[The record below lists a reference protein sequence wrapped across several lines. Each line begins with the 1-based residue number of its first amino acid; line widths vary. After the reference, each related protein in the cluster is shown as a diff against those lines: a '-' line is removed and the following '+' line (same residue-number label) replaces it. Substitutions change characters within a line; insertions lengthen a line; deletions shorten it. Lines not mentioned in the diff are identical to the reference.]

1 MFVKRK
7 AIVFYGGSAF
17 EVSQKFTASSLAG
30 AGERGSLGKRVSAR
44 PDWVGRSGRG
54 ESLLSRNA
62 DGCRNARVSGSGE
75 VETECL
81 HSRKRLFFISSN
93 ARGLYS
99 GKRLRGTRAEPGYG
113 QFREPGAERSHVVES
128 AKPGK
133 PPPAEPREARREGA
147 GGAQR
152 RATRSA
158 AGRRD
163 RPLDAKP
170 AGGI

>member
-93 ARGLYS
+93 ARGVFFE
-99 GKRLRGTRAEPGYG
+99 KRWDSTRAGRETKVSAGVARGARQAEFKARHPRESDYG
-113 QFREPGAERSHVVES
+113 QFREPERS
-128 AKPGK
+128 
-133 PPPAEPREARREGA
+133 
-147 GGAQR
+147 
-152 RATRSA
+152 
-158 AGRRD
+158 GRNH
-163 RPLDAKP
+163 
-170 AGGI
+170 